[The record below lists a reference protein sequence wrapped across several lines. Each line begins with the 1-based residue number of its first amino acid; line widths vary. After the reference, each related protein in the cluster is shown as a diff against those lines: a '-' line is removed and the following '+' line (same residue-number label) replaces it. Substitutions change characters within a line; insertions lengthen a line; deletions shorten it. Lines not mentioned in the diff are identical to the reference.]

1 MEAQYADNNFW
12 RVKSAAATD
21 QEVDDLLREL
31 EDDGNS
37 QAQQSPVTQEAKS
50 ATEASEQSE
59 GSDK

>member
-1 MEAQYADNNFW
+1 MEAQFADNNFW
-12 RVKSAAATD
+12 RVKTAAATD

-37 QAQQSPVTQEAKS
+37 QAQQSSVTKEAKS

>member
-1 MEAQYADNNFW
+1 MEAQFADNNFW

-31 EDDGNS
+31 EDDGNG

-50 ATEASEQSE
+50 AAEASEQSE